1 MKSLVLALTASILA
15 AGSANA
21 GMTFVESYTDAT
33 LGDGDDTVLTVVG
46 VGYAPSSNLEGVI
59 GVGYDEASDAV
70 ALRGQVRYYKYLGN
84 NFTLE
89 GGIEGVYYTRDNDEF
104 EVRPELRIRRYF

>member
-33 LGDGDDTVLTVVG
+33 LGDGDELSGTK
-46 VGYAPSSNLEGVI
+46 PMSNEEVAKLYDETMSILNEI
-59 GVGYDEASDAV
+59 GV
-70 ALRGQVRYYKYLGN
+70 
-84 NFTLE
+84 
-89 GGIEGVYYTRDNDEF
+89 
-104 EVRPELRIRRYF
+104 